1 MTALER
7 PVLPEIAL
15 DVIEGLTQRPKSLPP
30 KLFYDAEG
38 SSLFDDITRLPEYY
52 LTRTELAILESH
64 AGEIAH
70 ASGANVNLV
79 ELGAGSGHKTRTI
92 IRALLRRQL
101 WLNYFPVDVSAAA
114 LYSAKDALEQEF
126 ESLRVRPVVLD
137 YSLGMRFMKRLPRP
151 RLLLYIGSSIGNLE
165 PEEANSLLRQVRAA
179 LDPGDS
185 FLLGTDLV
193 KSPSVLVPAYNDSQ
207 GVTELFNKN
216 ILARINRE
224 LGGQFDLKSFRHLA
238 RWNRERSRMEI
249 YLESLADQVVRI
261 NLLNLSIPFARGER
275 IHTENSYKYTLDGV
289 RSMLTE
295 AGFEMANTWCDPCN
309 WFAVHL
315 ARVA

>member
-1 MTALER
+1 MIALER

-38 SSLFDDITRLPEYY
+38 SALFDEITRLPEYY

-70 ASGANVNLV
+70 AGASNVNLV
-79 ELGAGSGHKTRTI
+79 ELGAGSGHKTRTV

-101 WLNYFPVDVSAAA
+101 WLNYFPVDVSEAA
-114 LYSAKDALEQEF
+114 LNSAKDALEQEF

-137 YSLGMRFMKRLPRP
+137 YSLGMRFIKRLPRP

-165 PEEANSLLRQVRAA
+165 PEEAKSLLQHVRAA

-193 KSPSVLVPAYNDSQ
+193 KSASVLQPAYDDSQ
-207 GVTELFNKN
+207 GVTERFNKN

-224 LGGQFDLKSFRHLA
+224 LGGQFDLNLFRHLA

-249 YLESLADQVVRI
+249 YLESLANQVVRI

-289 RSMLTE
+289 RSMLAE
-295 AGFEMANTWCDPCN
+295 AGFEAVSTWCDPCD

>member
-1 MTALER
+1 MIALER

-38 SSLFDDITRLPEYY
+38 SALFDEITRLPEYY

-70 ASGANVNLV
+70 ASASNVNLV
-79 ELGAGSGHKTRTI
+79 ELGAGSGHKTRTV

-101 WLNYFPVDVSAAA
+101 WLNYLPVDVSAAA
-114 LYSAKDALEQEF
+114 LNSAKVALEQEF

-137 YSLGMRFMKRLPRP
+137 YSLGMQFMKRLPRP

-165 PEEANSLLRQVRAA
+165 PEEANSLLQQVRAA

-193 KSPSVLVPAYNDSQ
+193 KSASILQPAYDDSQ
-207 GVTELFNKN
+207 GVTERFNKN

-224 LGGQFDLKSFRHLA
+224 LGGQFDLNSFRHLA

-249 YLESLADQVVRI
+249 YLESLTNQVVRI

-275 IHTENSYKYTLDGV
+275 IHTENSYKYTLEGV

-295 AGFEMANTWCDPCN
+295 AGFETANTWCDPCN

-315 ARVA
+315 ARVP

>member
-137 YSLGMRFMKRLPRP
+137 YSLGMRFMKRRLRRSGAPGRP
-151 RLLLYIGSSIGNLE
+151 RL
-165 PEEANSLLRQVRAA
+165 
-179 LDPGDS
+179 
-185 FLLGTDLV
+185 
-193 KSPSVLVPAYNDSQ
+193 
-207 GVTELFNKN
+207 
-216 ILARINRE
+216 RI
-224 LGGQFDLKSFRHLA
+224 
-238 RWNRERSRMEI
+238 RSRRRF
-249 YLESLADQVVRI
+249 SRGVV
-261 NLLNLSIPFARGER
+261 SGPA
-275 IHTENSYKYTLDGV
+275 
-289 RSMLTE
+289 
-295 AGFEMANTWCDPCN
+295 W
-309 WFAVHL
+309 
-315 ARVA
+315 